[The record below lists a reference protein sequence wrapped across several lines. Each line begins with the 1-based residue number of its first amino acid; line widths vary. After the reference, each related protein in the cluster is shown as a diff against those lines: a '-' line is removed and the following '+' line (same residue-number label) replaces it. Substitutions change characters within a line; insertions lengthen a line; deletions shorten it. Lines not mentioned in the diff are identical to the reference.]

1 MAEGG
6 SDEFSGRLGLIF
18 ATIGAAIGTG
28 NIWRFPRMVGAN
40 GGGSFL
46 VPWLIFLFLWSV
58 PLIIAEFALGKRSRT
73 GTVGT
78 FRIFAGKRFAWMGL
92 WTAWISTAIG
102 FYYAV
107 VTGWCINYF
116 QTAIRG
122 GLGSEVDTVEV
133 WNSFLQNPMEVVFFQ
148 AIAVAITMLAIWK
161 GAKAIEKVNV
171 SLMISLF
178 VLLFAALFLSF
189 VMDLEDG
196 SLDGFVYMFS
206 IQPEYLVQ
214 PETWINGLSQSAWSC
229 SAGMGMAITYSVY
242 MRKDEDTTLNAATM
256 CLANNSISIIAGLT
270 VMMAVFAVVDDPLA
284 AVSGGSSAI
293 TFLVLPEV
301 FAQAP
306 GGPVVQL
313 AMVTMFFLALSF
325 AALTSMISTVELC
338 VRNFVDHGIERPQAV
353 GFTSLAIFFFGL
365 PSAATWI
372 LVDDSTGVAFP
383 QFLEVQ
389 DHIWGYGLMFS
400 GLFIAYSIWKY
411 GWNRYRAWQEENDIS
426 GFSLRDYLDNG
437 VSSFRDDFIN
447 TGDNDW
453 WIGKW
458 WDYIMY
464 LGFPL
469 MFSVL
474 ILSYFAD
481 MLANVDNPWDPTN
494 ANGISIILLFWGITA
509 GLFIGLN
516 RFIIINRIVPTT
528 GNPWPLAVLSGNFTL
543 EPRPLYRNVPEGAEV
558 PIDTLPGGDDPFI
571 VEVGEALPGSF
582 VDDYGETRPH
592 TGSVIE
598 ADIGYSY
605 DQA

>member
-1 MAEGG
+1 MAEGA

-46 VPWLIFLFLWSV
+46 IPWLIFLFLWSV

-206 IQPEYLVQ
+206 IQPEYLMQ

-411 GWNRYRAWQEENDIS
+411 GWNRYRVWQEENDIS

-528 GNPWPLAVLSGNFTL
+528 SNPWPLAVLSGNFTL

-571 VEVGEALPGSF
+571 VEVGEALPESF

>member
-206 IQPEYLVQ
+206 IQPEYLMQ

-411 GWNRYRAWQEENDIS
+411 GWNRYRVWQEENDIS

-528 GNPWPLAVLSGNFTL
+528 SNPWPLAVLSGNFTL

-571 VEVGEALPGSF
+571 VEVGEALPESF

>member
-1 MAEGG
+1 MQAKEEAS

-78 FRIFAGKRFAWMGL
+78 FRIFAGNRFAWMGL

-122 GLGSEVDTVEV
+122 GLGSEVDTVQV
-133 WNSFLQNPMEVVFFQ
+133 WNDFLQDPSQVIFFQ
-148 AIAVAITMLAIWK
+148 SLSVLITMAAIWK

-171 SLMISLF
+171 TLMVSLF
-178 VLLFAALFLSF
+178 ILLFAALFLSF
-189 VMDLEDG
+189 VMDLDDG
-196 SLDGFVYMFS
+196 TLDGFVYMFS
-206 IQPEYLVQ
+206 IQPEYLTQ

-270 VMMAVFAVVDDPLA
+270 VMMAVFSVSDDPLG

-313 AMVTMFFLALSF
+313 LMVTMFFLALSF

-338 VRNFVDHGIERPQAV
+338 VRNFVDHGIERQKAV
-353 GFTSLAIFFFGL
+353 GFTTLAIFLFGL
-365 PSAATWI
+365 PSAALWI
-372 LVDDSTGVAFP
+372 LVDPDTGVAFP

-411 GWNRYRAWQEENDIS
+411 GWNRYRVWQTENDIT
-426 GFSLRDYLDNG
+426 GFSFRDYLDNG

-464 LGFPL
+464 LGFPV
-469 MFSVL
+469 MFGVL
-474 ILSYFAD
+474 ILSYFSD
-481 MLANVDNPWDPTN
+481 LILNVSNPWDPTN
-494 ANGISIILLFWGITA
+494 ANGITIILLFWGITA
-509 GLFIGLN
+509 GLFISMNKYILVN
-516 RFIIINRIVPTT
+516 R
-528 GNPWPLAVLSGNFTL
+528 VLSMNGSIWPPNWDL
-543 EPRPLYRNVPEGAEV
+543 EPRPLYRNVPDGAEV
-558 PIDTLPGGDDPFI
+558 SIDTLPGGEDPFI
-571 VEVGEALPGSF
+571 VEVGETLPETF
-582 VDDYGETRPH
+582 VNDYGETQTH
-592 TGSVIE
+592 TLHAQS
-598 ADIGYSY
+598 
-605 DQA
+605 

>member
-1 MAEGG
+1 MKPQESS
-6 SDEFSGRLGLIF
+6 SDQFSGRLGLIF

-46 VPWLIFLFLWSV
+46 VPWLIFLFLWSI

-78 FRIFAGKRFAWMGL
+78 FRIFAGPKFAWMGL

-107 VTGWCINYF
+107 VTGWCLNYF

-122 GLGSEVDTVEV
+122 GLSQGVDTIEV
-133 WNSFLQNPMEVVFFQ
+133 WNNFLQAPGQVIIFQ
-148 AIAVAITMLAIWK
+148 MIAILITMAAIWK
-161 GAKAIEKVNV
+161 GAKAIEKANV
-171 SLMISLF
+171 MLMVSLF
-178 VLLFAALFLSF
+178 VLLFVALFLSF
-189 VMDLEDG
+189 VMDFEDG
-196 SLDGFVYMFS
+196 TLDGFVYMFS
-206 IQPEYLVQ
+206 IQPEYLME

-270 VMMAVFAVVDDPLA
+270 VMMAVFAVVDDPLS
-284 AVSGGSSAI
+284 AVGGGSSAI

-301 FAQAP
+301 FAKAP
-306 GGPVVQL
+306 GGPAVQL
-313 AMVTMFFLALSF
+313 LMVAVFFLALSF

-338 VRNFVDHGIERPQAV
+338 VRNFVDHGVDRSQAV
-353 GFTSLAIFFFGL
+353 GFTSAAIFLFGL
-365 PSAATWI
+365 PSAALWI

-411 GWNRYRAWQEENDIS
+411 GWRRYKSWQNENEVEDFDM
-426 GFSLRDYLDNG
+426 GDYVENG
-437 VSSFRDDFIN
+437 VSAFRDDFVN

-453 WIGKW
+453 WIGRW
-458 WDYIMY
+458 WDVIMY
-464 LGFPL
+464 IGFPAMFAVL
-469 MFSVL
+469 M
-474 ILSYFAD
+474 LSYFGD
-481 MLANVDNPWDPTN
+481 LLINVHDPWNPTN
-494 ANGISIILLFWGITA
+494 PHGISIILLFWGVTAIT
-509 GLFIGLN
+509 FVSLN
-516 RFIIINRIVPTT
+516 KYVLVNRMVPTT
-528 GNPWPLAVLSGNFTL
+528 DSPWPLYVLSRDFEL
-543 EPRPLYRNVPEGAEV
+543 EPRPLFRNVPDGAEA
-558 PIDTLPGGDDPFI
+558 PIDMLPGGDDPF
-571 VEVGEALPGSF
+571 VVQAGEQLPDSF
-582 VDDYGETRPH
+582 VDEHGETRSH
-592 TGSVIE
+592 SMATVE
-598 ADIGYSY
+598 AEL
-605 DQA
+605 A